1 MILGSPFLT
10 ATKTLSK
17 YRRRLTECLFS
28 TVNVLRMSFLGGNDS
43 RLLGYVGGWGEESIK
58 VAAVPDTGAEGNV
71 IDQK

>member
-1 MILGSPFLT
+1 MIIGSPFLT

-28 TVNVLRMSFLGGNDS
+28 TVNVLRMSFLGGDES
-43 RLLGYVGGWGEESIK
+43 RLLGYVGRWGEDSIK